1 MHLTR
6 AEATTKL
13 PIQRKGTK
21 YIARARGSLRN
32 SVPIVVA
39 VRDMLNLARTMK
51 EVEYMVRNKLLS
63 LNGRHVRDVHESI
76 NLFSILSAGKHY
88 KLSLNSS
95 GKFHFE
101 EIKSAEN
108 RPCKIIGKKLQ
119 KKGLIQF
126 NLHDGTNI
134 LSKEKLNIGDTIYLG
149 KEGKIIS
156 HIPLEKGKECIVISG
171 KYSGHKGKIEA
182 KNNRLIEI
190 NLKKDDKKV
199 SLREESVFAV

>member
-6 AEATTKL
+6 SEATTKL

-51 EVEYMVRNKLLS
+51 EAEYMVRNKLLS

-76 NLFSILSAGKHY
+76 NLFSILSAGKNY

-95 GKFHFE
+95 GKFNFE
-101 EIKSAEN
+101 EIKDSES
-108 RPCKIIGKKLQ
+108 RPCKIIGKKSQ
-119 KKGLIQF
+119 KKGAIQF

-134 LSKEKLNIGDTIYLG
+134 LSKEKLNVGETIYIN
-149 KEGKIIS
+149 KEGKILS
-156 HIPLEKGKECIVISG
+156 RVPLEKGNECIIIAG

-182 KNNRLIEI
+182 KNTGII
-190 NLKKDDKKV
+190 QVNLKKDDKKV
-199 SLREESVFAV
+199 SLREEIVFAI